1 MYYDT
6 WILFPLPAT
15 GGDPYVMTLAG
26 ELYKLD
32 NITGVCRMVQGTLQG
47 KPFVINAM
55 MKLDSAAK
63 EQAMNDW
70 AVKSAKD
77 LVIAN
82 LEMQS
87 FYTHV
92 FVKHGDSECIVD
104 LVNGTISGTANN
116 ELVVKAIKGDR
127 CAIPMYS
134 HEVCSGG
141 CSIRAGPVVVH
152 AKMFPNRQVRSEIAI
167 RGGHLI
173 ENADGFAI
181 RPMRTKVCRVKK
193 LTDSNMLTMKKSSYK
208 GTTKE
213 RFYSSKDKT
222 GVIRSIPKM

>member
-1 MYYDT
+1 M
-6 WILFPLPAT
+6 
-15 GGDPYVMTLAG
+15 M
-26 ELYKLD
+26 
-32 NITGVCRMVQGTLQG
+32 QGTLEG
-47 KPFVINAM
+47 KSFVINAM
-55 MKLDSAAK
+55 MKLDSENK
-63 EQAMNDW
+63 ERQMNEW
-70 AVKSAKD
+70 TSKNANGLNTS
-77 LVIAN
+77 N

-92 FVKHGDSECIVD
+92 FVKHGKSECFVD
-104 LVNGTISGTANN
+104 LENGTVRGTA
-116 ELVVKAIKGDR
+116 ETDLVIVPMSGKR
-127 CAIPMYS
+127 SEIPMYNR
-134 HEVCSGG
+134 EVCSGG
-141 CSIRAGPVVVH
+141 CSIKAGPVVVY

-167 RGGHLI
+167 QGGHLI

-213 RFYSSKDKT
+213 RFYSIKDKK